1 MEKKKTGFEIC
12 RTARYVK
19 RYIDAGTT
27 KAYSDNITSTHG
39 RALGFFYNNRH
50 RDIFQ
55 RDFEQ
60 EFNIRRSTASN
71 ILSLMEKNGLIE
83 RVSVSYDKRLK
94 KIILTEKAVK
104 IQDKSKAVFSNLE
117 ELIEKDISE
126 EELQLFFAVLEKIN
140 NNLERKK
147 DNND

>member
-12 RTARYVK
+12 RTARHVK
-19 RYIDAGTT
+19 RYIDAQTA
-27 KAYSDNITSTHG
+27 KDYSDNMTSTHG
-39 RALGFFYNNRH
+39 RALGYFYNNRH

-94 KIILTEKAVK
+94 KIVLTEKALK
-104 IQDKSKAVFSNLE
+104 MQDKLELVFGNLE
-117 ELIEKDISE
+117 ALIEKDISE
-126 EELQLFFAVLEKIN
+126 EELQIFFSVLKKIN
-140 NNLERKK
+140 NNLERNS